1 MKFENMKRILL
12 FFLLF
17 FGCTHDV
24 IQDSSKI
31 SDFHQHYYETRKQQ
45 LSENVDLFVDYS
57 TCLSQ
62 NETAKSA
69 FYGSIH
75 PKIIA
80 CYPSY
85 WSIKGED
92 IKKESGDVYTLL
104 NSIVEVNY
112 ADLKRT
118 VEKIVQGKNQA
129 ILITDGEY
137 YKVNSTGSNFN
148 NPYLSE
154 SFTKWL
160 KAGHDIYIYSE
171 PYTESN
177 NFNKFRYYFLFTDR
191 DIENNIYYK
200 LSKDV
205 TLGLVKLT
213 KLSSTDF
220 RIFTKYEGVTQP
232 MVNQVL
238 SLNPISY
245 FSENS
250 FEFQEYQIEW
260 SDVVEYIQY
269 ATDKNTGEQ
278 MGGGDYILRGV
289 FVDTKSLK
297 YFTIEDIEVK
307 AYNAYDAFRS
317 FEDTFY
323 FPKTDNLKEI
333 KELFTLDKEAFKE
346 NGEVVLKIHKNFIGV
361 GLNNKNEEPQKENL
375 IKVDIV
381 ISQAKDNFNEKKED
395 FNVFKFNSIDGNQN
409 ESIYQSIK
417 NTLEDESI
425 NPKKVNKGILY
436 TIYIKTP
443 TSNL

>member
-1 MKFENMKRILL
+1 MKQLILL
-12 FFLLF
+12 LLISLLVYS
-17 FGCTHDV
+17 CCDEDV
-24 IQDSSKI
+24 IQDTSKI
-31 SDFHQHYYETRKQQ
+31 KDFHQHYYETDKQQ
-45 LSENVDLFVDYS
+45 LSTNVDLYVDYS

-62 NETAKSA
+62 KETVKSA
-69 FYGSIH
+69 FYKAIH

-80 CYPSY
+80 CTPNY
-85 WSIKGED
+85 WSIKGEN
-92 IKKESGDVYTLL
+92 IKNESGDVYTLL

-171 PYTESN
+171 PYREAN
-177 NFNKFRYYFLFTDR
+177 RYEKYRYYFVFTDR
-191 DIENNIYYK
+191 DLEDNIFHK
-200 LSKDV
+200 ISKDID
-205 TLGLVKLT
+205 LGQVKLT

-220 RIFTKYEGVTQP
+220 KVFTEYEGVTQP
-232 MVNQVL
+232 KVNPVL
-238 SLNPISY
+238 SINPVSY
-245 FSENS
+245 FAENS

-260 SDVVEYIQY
+260 TDIVEYIQF
-269 ATDKNTGEQ
+269 ATDPTTGAQLE
-278 MGGGDYILRGV
+278 GGDFVLRGI
-289 FVDTKSLK
+289 FIDTKSLE

-307 AYNAYDAFRS
+307 TYNVFDAFRS
-317 FEDTFY
+317 FEDSSFS
-323 FPKTDNLKEI
+323 PKSDELIEI
-333 KELFTLDKEAFKE
+333 KELFSIDEVAFQKT
-346 NGEVVLKIHKNFIGV
+346 GEVVLKVHKNFNGI
-361 GLNNKNEEPQKENL
+361 GLNTKADCPQKENL
-375 IKVDIV
+375 FKVDIV
-381 ISQAKDNFNEKKED
+381 ISRAKDNFTERKQE
-395 FNVFKFNSIDGNQN
+395 FNVFKFTSIDGNQN

-417 NTLEDESI
+417 NTLEVDGI